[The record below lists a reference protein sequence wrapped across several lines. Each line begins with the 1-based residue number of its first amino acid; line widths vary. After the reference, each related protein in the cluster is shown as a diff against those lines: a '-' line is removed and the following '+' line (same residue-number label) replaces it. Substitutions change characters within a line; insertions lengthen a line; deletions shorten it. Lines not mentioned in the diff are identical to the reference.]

1 MKRSRVYIIGFLILL
16 VGVVA
21 FNDFS
26 EGEGR
31 GNLWSTKAIK
41 ALEQLIN
48 SDGEVDLSGVVDTL
62 APADLPGVLGPVA
75 GCNGKYFQYDET
87 NDVLDCVPTP
97 TAPDGSI
104 TRVKLDTTTASVK
117 RLCSD
122 PAAVIDYSDANWTEV
137 CIDPD
142 DGTEHAYYGGA
153 THQIGCNT
161 LYLPKSIVIESPVD
175 ADRLVVMRANAAWT
189 VTGINCIVDP
199 ANSGES
205 VVIALYESD
214 GSGDFTDLAT
224 NGLDGTTT
232 ITCDNDGAADDG
244 TLSNPSIDSGD
255 WIGIDVGTVTGTVST
270 LTITFA
276 VTQ

>member
-1 MKRSRVYIIGFLILL
+1 MRHKYDLL
-16 VGVVA
+16 
-21 FNDFS
+21 
-26 EGEGR
+26 
-31 GNLWSTKAIK
+31 
-41 ALEQLIN
+41 
-48 SDGEVDLSGVVDTL
+48 
-62 APADLPGVLGPVA
+62 
-75 GCNGKYFQYDET
+75 
-87 NDVLDCVPTP
+87 
-97 TAPDGSI
+97 SI
-104 TRVKLDTTTASVK
+104 TLSV
-117 RLCSD
+117 LCAIGLFFLF
-122 PAAVIDYSDANWTEV
+122 AAPIEQTSSA
-137 CIDPD
+137 
-142 DGTEHAYYGGA
+142 
-153 THQIGCNT
+153 
-161 LYLPKSIVIESPVD
+161 LYLPKSVVIESPVD
-175 ADRLVVMRANAAWT
+175 ADRLLLMRANAAWT
-189 VTGINCIVDP
+189 VTGINCIADP